1 MSSSYNFKDNLT
13 IDNNKYL
20 KWLDITG
27 TSRSNII
34 SLDNLNNVKINSA
47 FGDLVINS
55 ESNNSYTFFNVNG
68 NSSGVIIGSKLGI
81 GFNTTTNMNS
91 ILTLNKNNFIGIN
104 TTTGSNDGYLGLAGS
119 SSLNT
124 TGSRIILYGNEI
136 DGKLNLYAGNT
147 ANGTINLF
155 TGDDKMRFQILNN
168 GTVNVLPDGI
178 TSRLI
183 INNTSS
189 TFTNDVILSSGTAS
203 TNATT
208 GALTVSG
215 GMGITGSVYIQGSL
229 SLTTTSTGNLNFSSS
244 NSSTSYSS
252 GAIVLTGGMGI
263 SNTVNSSS
271 VTAGGGLSVAGGAAI
286 GKDVYI
292 GGKLNILNSTVATSS
307 ENASVVLYG
316 GLGINSNILLRTDS
330 APQIKLSPTT
340 EKSETSICF
349 YSKNNFASSSN
360 TGSSW
365 TLGQNVNSVS
375 SGNFALANSQF
386 GNVLSAT
393 YSGRVSML
401 GDVYID
407 SQTLKVPK
415 GTTAERPVSAEQG
428 FIRYNSDTDEFEGY
442 GTGSTWGSLG
452 GGGGGGSAT
461 TAGNIIANSIN
472 LGVSN
477 MFSGSFTPSN
487 NVPVASNVT
496 ALYFNNSDIRSFII
510 NLTASITRTIGGNLY
525 ESFTLEGN
533 QKDSSWE
540 LLVSSMGDIS
550 GFNFTI
556 TSLGQIQYTSTNI
569 TNYSNSILRYNV
581 NEITNTGTY
590 DRSGLETQG
599 TLITNTMQILN
610 TQDVNIGVN
619 NGALYVAGGVT
630 IAKSLYVSSGTA
642 NISNITATNIS
653 AGVVVASTL
662 FSAIGNSNTIGNIFT
677 TGGNV
682 GIGTTS
688 PQALL
693 HLHNTSMPKLT
704 LSRYTSNIQ
713 GGNLNHGELVWK
725 SLNRGV
731 DSAMIRS
738 TSQAVDGLLGWD
750 DAGRL
755 EFLTSVGPG
764 ALTRMVISESGN
776 VGIGTTSPAYTLDV
790 NGTARINTTRGVLI
804 GSSTDIDTGRLI
816 SALDSGMAG
825 NNAERYITFG
835 RAAST
840 NNQSELSFCNVTTG
854 STSNF
859 LGLGLFGSR
868 TMAINGAGNVGI
880 GTTSPGSALHV
891 TGLLNGTP
899 GNGISIGVGGDG
911 NSGIQ
916 LNSGAN
922 GSSNSSYIDFGYSGI
937 DFISRIIHFNNN
949 RSLQFQVNGSATPLI
964 LNSTGSVSITGPGGV
979 GSNGSLLI
987 TGADTFGHSLYV
999 ASAASNKRLVFNNNG
1014 NVGNIFA
1021 YDYGAPAV
1029 QNLALQLPGG
1039 NVGIGTSNPSFKL
1052 DVNGSI
1058 ICSDWVRSS
1067 GATGWY
1073 NQTYF
1078 KGIYANDTTWVRTYP
1093 DRASFLC
1100 GTLNCND
1107 ITTNNNNIGV
1117 GSGTI
1122 NFTNNGGGLNWGSN
1136 FSQIYDDGDLRIK
1149 TDDNMRLFCGGSEV
1163 ITLTPS
1169 ITVINTRTYIN
1180 NYASGNVIPL
1190 GVYAPNIGGYQPW
1203 VVTLLG
1209 KTEETNY
1216 GVAVQGYYYAGSGS
1230 TSNYYFIGFN
1240 GKSYETE
1247 SFKVYPGGSIAKT
1260 GGTFDII
1267 HPTKNDPKKRL
1278 IHSFIEGPRCDLI
1291 YRGTVQL
1298 ENGTTT
1304 VNIDSDCVCKPESA
1318 MSQGTFEALVT
1329 NPDIFLQ
1336 NKSSFDQIIGS
1347 ISGNILTIVSNNTAS
1362 NAMIS
1367 WMVIGERKD
1376 SFIKQWNRTNS
1387 DGYLITEYTQV

>member
-47 FGDLVINS
+47 YGDLILNS

-375 SGNFALANSQF
+375 SGNFAISNSQF

-487 NVPVASNVT
+487 NVSVASNVT
-496 ALYFNNSDIRSFII
+496 GLYFNNSDIRSFII

-525 ESFTLEGN
+525 ESFTLEGS
-533 QKDSSWE
+533 QTDSTWE
-540 LLVSSMGDIS
+540 FLVSSIGDIS

-653 AGVVVASTL
+653 AGVVIASTL

-688 PQALL
+688 P
-693 HLHNTSMPKLT
+693 
-704 LSRYTSNIQ
+704 
-713 GGNLNHGELVWK
+713 
-725 SLNRGV
+725 
-731 DSAMIRS
+731 
-738 TSQAVDGLLGWD
+738 
-750 DAGRL
+750 
-755 EFLTSVGPG
+755 
-764 ALTRMVISESGN
+764 
-776 VGIGTTSPAYTLDV
+776 AYTLDV
-790 NGTARINTTRGVLI
+790 TGIARINTTRGVLI
-804 GSSTDIDTGRLI
+804 GSSTDLGTGRLI

-891 TGLLNGTP
+891 AGLINATL
-899 GNGISIGVGGDG
+899 GNGISMGIGSDG

-922 GSSNSSYIDFGYSGI
+922 GSSNTSYIDFGYSGI
-937 DFISRIIHFNNN
+937 DFISRIIHYNNN

-1058 ICSDWVRSS
+1058 ICSDWLRSS

-1073 NQTYF
+1073 NQTYG
-1078 KGIYANDTTWVRTYP
+1078 KGIYANDTTWVRTFP
-1093 DRASFLC
+1093 DRSSFLC

-1107 ITTNNNNIGV
+1107 ITTNNNAIGM

-1122 NFTNNGGGLNWGSN
+1122 NFTNNGAGLNWGSN
-1136 FSQIYDDGDLRIK
+1136 LSQIYDDGDLRIK

-1163 ITLTPS
+1163 LTLTPS

-1190 GVYAPNIGGYQPW
+1190 GVYAPNIEGYQPW

-1209 KTEETNY
+1209 KTEATNY

-1240 GKSYETE
+1240 GKSYDTE

>member
-47 FGDLVINS
+47 FGDLILNS

-386 GNVLSAT
+386 GNVLYST

-442 GTGSTWGSLG
+442 GTGSTWGSLGG

-630 IAKSLYVSSGTA
+630 IAKSLYVNSGTA

-688 PQALL
+688 P
-693 HLHNTSMPKLT
+693 
-704 LSRYTSNIQ
+704 
-713 GGNLNHGELVWK
+713 
-725 SLNRGV
+725 
-731 DSAMIRS
+731 
-738 TSQAVDGLLGWD
+738 
-750 DAGRL
+750 
-755 EFLTSVGPG
+755 
-764 ALTRMVISESGN
+764 
-776 VGIGTTSPAYTLDV
+776 AYTLDV
-790 NGTARINTTRGVLI
+790 TGIARINTTRGVLI
-804 GSSTDIDTGRLI
+804 GSSTDLGAGRLI

-835 RAAST
+835 RAASA

-854 STSNF
+854 STSNY

-880 GTTSPGSALHV
+880 GTTSPSRKLHV
-891 TGLLNGTP
+891 QGAMRL
-899 GNGISIGVGGDG
+899 GG
-911 NSGIQ
+911 
-916 LNSGAN
+916 SGAAL
-922 GSSNSSYIDFGYSGI
+922 DFGD
-937 DFISRIIHFNNN
+937 DFTTQIYRNATTSEMRFN
-949 RSLQFQVNGSATPLI
+949 T
-964 LNSTGSVSITGPGGV
+964 NSVERMTIT
-979 GSNGSLLI
+979 SS
-987 TGADTFGHSLYV
+987 
-999 ASAASNKRLVFNNNG
+999 
-1014 NVGNIFA
+1014 
-1021 YDYGAPAV
+1021 
-1029 QNLALQLPGG
+1029 G
-1039 NVGIGTSNPSFKL
+1039 NVGIGTLSPVVPL
-1052 DVNGSI
+1052 QVA
-1058 ICSDWVRSS
+1058 SS
-1067 GATGWY
+1067 
-1073 NQTYF
+1073 
-1078 KGIYANDTTWVRTYP
+1078 
-1093 DRASFLC
+1093 
-1100 GTLNCND
+1100 
-1107 ITTNNNNIGV
+1107 
-1117 GSGTI
+1117 
-1122 NFTNNGGGLNWGSN
+1122 
-1136 FSQIYDDGDLRIK
+1136 
-1149 TDDNMRLFCGGSEV
+1149 
-1163 ITLTPS
+1163 
-1169 ITVINTRTYIN
+1169 
-1180 NYASGNVIPL
+1180 
-1190 GVYAPNIGGYQPW
+1190 
-1203 VVTLLG
+1203 
-1209 KTEETNY
+1209 
-1216 GVAVQGYYYAGSGS
+1216 
-1230 TSNYYFIGFN
+1230 
-1240 GKSYETE
+1240 
-1247 SFKVYPGGSIAKT
+1247 
-1260 GGTFDII
+1260 
-1267 HPTKNDPKKRL
+1267 
-1278 IHSFIEGPRCDLI
+1278 
-1291 YRGTVQL
+1291 
-1298 ENGTTT
+1298 TT
-1304 VNIDSDCVCKPESA
+1304 VNVAGGYFFGTATSSLMSYTTSNQPISIFANSAILTQTNFLASSDIRIKNLSDETINLNHIDNINPEIYTYKDSIRNPRKNIGFIA
-1318 MSQGTFEALVT
+1318 QNVFEHCPEAVSIHQGVI
-1329 NPDIFLQ
+1329 PDIMKVVDILEK
-1336 NKSSFDQIIGS
+1336 NETLITVKNDYNLKEKDIIK
-1347 ISGNILTIVSNNTAS
+1347 IMVDEDDLSGVYTTVIYADEDIIKFKVTSDERLKETIFIYGRQVDDFHELNYDYIFTLGFAGIKES
-1362 NAMIS
+1362 
-1367 WMVIGERKD
+1367 RKD
-1376 SFIKQWNRTNS
+1376 IILLKEQLQAEKT
-1387 DGYLITEYTQV
+1387 LTQQQATTIQNLETRVVSLEARLTAAGL

>member
-20 KWLDITG
+20 KWLDVTG

-47 FGDLVINS
+47 YGDLVINS
-55 ESNNSYTFFNVNG
+55 ESNNSYTFFNANG
-68 NSSGVIIGSKLGI
+68 NLNGVIIGSKLGI

-124 TGSRIILYGNEI
+124 TGSRIILYGNDI
-136 DGKLNLYAGNT
+136 NGKLNLYAGNT

-189 TFTNDVILSSGTAS
+189 TFTNDVIISSSTAS

-215 GMGITGSVYIQGSL
+215 GMGITGNVYIQGSL

-252 GAIVLTGGMGI
+252 GAIVLSGGMGI

-271 VTAGGGLSVAGGAAI
+271 VTAGGGLSIAGGVAI

-292 GGKLNILNSTVATSS
+292 GGKLNILNSTLATSS

-316 GLGINSNILLRTDS
+316 GLGVNSNILSRTDS
-330 APQIKLSPTT
+330 APQIKLAPTT
-340 EKSETSICF
+340 EKSETSISF
-349 YSKNNFASSSN
+349 YSKNNFTSTSN

-365 TLGQNVNSVS
+365 TLGHNVNSVS
-375 SGNFALANSQF
+375 SGNFGLANSQF
-386 GNVLSAT
+386 GNVLYST
-393 YSGRVSML
+393 YNGEIFML
-401 GDVYID
+401 GNVYVN
-407 SQTLKVPK
+407 SQTLKVPV
-415 GTTAERPVSAEQG
+415 GTNAQRPVSAQIG
-428 FIRYNSDTDEFEGY
+428 LIRYNSDTDNFEGY
-442 GTGSTWGSLG
+442 GTGSTWGSLGG

-487 NVPVASNVT
+487 NVSVASNVT

-630 IAKSLYVSSGTA
+630 IAKSLYVNSGTA

-662 FSAIGNSNTIGNIFT
+662 LSATGNSNTIGSIFT

-682 GIGTTS
+682 GIGITSPSRKLHVQSDMRIGGSGAVLDFGDDFTTQIFRNTTTS
-688 PQALL
+688 EMRFNTNSLSRMTITSTGNLGIGTTGPQALL
-693 HLHNTSMPKLT
+693 HLHNTSMPELI
-704 LSRYTSNIQ
+704 LSRYTSNIS
-713 GGNLNHGELVWK
+713 GGNLNHGELTWK

-731 DSAMIRS
+731 DSAIIRS

-755 EFLTSVGPG
+755 EFLTSTGPG
-764 ALTRMVISESGN
+764 ASLRMVISESGN
-776 VGIGTTSPAYTLDV
+776 VGIGT
-790 NGTARINTTRGVLI
+790 
-804 GSSTDIDTGRLI
+804 ST
-816 SALDSGMAG
+816 
-825 NNAERYITFG
+825 
-835 RAAST
+835 
-840 NNQSELSFCNVTTG
+840 
-854 STSNF
+854 
-859 LGLGLFGSR
+859 
-868 TMAINGAGNVGI
+868 
-880 GTTSPGSALHV
+880 PGSILHV
-891 TGLLNGTP
+891 AGPAGSMP
-899 GNGISIGVGGDG
+899 FIPSGNGVHMGIDINS

-916 LNSGAN
+916 LNSGTN
-922 GSSNSSYIDFGYSGI
+922 GSVNYEYIDFGYSGI
-937 DFISRIIHFNNN
+937 ETVARIIHNNSN
-949 RSLQFQVNGSATPLI
+949 RSLLFQVNSGTSAMQ

-1029 QNLALQLPGG
+1029 QNLALQGYGG

-1058 ICSDWVRSS
+1058 ICSDWLRSS

-1073 NQTYF
+1073 NQTYG
-1078 KGIYANDTTWVRTYP
+1078 KGIYANDTTWVRTFP
-1093 DRASFLC
+1093 DRSSFLC

-1107 ITTNNNNIGV
+1107 ITTNNNNIGM

-1122 NFTNNGGGLNWGSN
+1122 QFTNNGAGLNWGSN

-1163 ITLTPS
+1163 LTLTPS

-1240 GKSYETE
+1240 GMSYDTQ

>member
-34 SLDNLNNVKINSA
+34 SLDNSNNVKINSA
-47 FGDLVINS
+47 FGDLLLNS
-55 ESNNSYTFFNVNG
+55 GSNNSFTFLNANG
-68 NSSGVIIGSKLGI
+68 NSSGVIVGSRIGI
-81 GFNTTTNMNS
+81 GFNTTTNINS

-104 TTTGSNDGYLGLAGS
+104 TSSGSNDGYLGLAGS

-124 TGSRIILYGNEI
+124 SGSRIILYGNEV
-136 DGKLNLYAGNT
+136 DGKLNLYSGNT
-147 ANGTINLF
+147 SNGTINLF

-168 GTVNVLPDGI
+168 GTAQFLPDGV

-189 TFTNDVILSSGTAS
+189 TFTNDVILSSGM
-203 TNATT
+203 N
-208 GALTVSG
+208 VSG
-215 GMGITGSVYIQGSL
+215 NVTINGSL
-229 SLTTTSTGNLNFSSS
+229 TLTTSSIGNLNFNSS
-244 NSSTSYSS
+244 NPSTSYSS
-252 GAIVLTGGMGI
+252 GAVVLTGGMGI

-271 VTAGGGLSVAGGAAI
+271 VTAGGGLSIAGGAAI
-286 GKDVYI
+286 GKDVYV

-316 GLGINSNILLRTDS
+316 GLGVNSNILLRS
-330 APQIKLSPTT
+330 NSNSQIKLSPVT
-340 EKSETSICF
+340 EQNETSISF
-349 YSKNNFASSSN
+349 YSKNNFASTSN

-375 SGNFALANSQF
+375 SGNFAISNSQF

-393 YSGRVSML
+393 YSGKISML
-401 GDVYID
+401 GNVYID

-487 NVPVASNVT
+487 NISVASNVT
-496 ALYFNNSDIRSFII
+496 GLSFNNSDIRSFII

-619 NGALYVAGGVT
+619 NGALYVAGGIT

-642 NISNITATNIS
+642 NISNITSTNIS
-653 AGVVVASTL
+653 VGTISVSTL
-662 FSAIGNSNTIGNIFT
+662 LSATGNSNTIGNIFT

-682 GIGTTS
+682 GIGTSNPTTTLDILNPTGNSNLPFISLGNRVGGAGNQVGIILS
-688 PQALL
+688 P
-693 HLHNTSMPKLT
+693 
-704 LSRYTSNIQ
+704 YTGRSGASSQI
-713 GGNLNHGELVWK
+713 
-725 SLNRGV
+725 
-731 DSAMIRS
+731 SAMDDGNASAHMIFS
-738 TSQAVDGLLGWD
+738 TAPTG
-750 DAGRL
+750 
-755 EFLTSVGPG
+755 
-764 ALTRMVISESGN
+764 
-776 VGIGTTSPAYTLDV
+776 
-790 NGTARINTTRGVLI
+790 NTTTI
-804 GSSTDIDTGRLI
+804 
-816 SALDSGMAG
+816 
-825 NNAERYITFG
+825 AERMRITN
-835 RAAST
+835 S
-840 NNQSELSFCNVTTG
+840 
-854 STSNF
+854 
-859 LGLGLFGSR
+859 
-868 TMAINGAGNVGI
+868 GNVGI
-880 GTTSPGSALHV
+880 GTTSPGSILHV
-891 TGLLNGTP
+891 AGAAGSLP
-899 GNGISIGVGGDG
+899 FIPSGNGVHMGIDTNS

-916 LNSGAN
+916 LNSGSN
-922 GSSNSSYIDFGYSGI
+922 GSNNYEYIDFGYNGVETVA
-937 DFISRIIHFNNN
+937 RIIHNNAN
-949 RSLQFQVNGSATPLI
+949 RSLLFQVNSGTSAMQ
-964 LNSTGSVSITGPGGV
+964 LNSTGSVSITGPSGV
-979 GSNGSLLI
+979 GTNGALLI
-987 TGADTFGHSLYV
+987 TGGDANTHSLYV
-999 ASAASNKRLVFNNNG
+999 SGAASQKRIGFG
-1014 NVGNIFA
+1014 HTGTIGNIFA
-1021 YDYGAPAV
+1021 YDYGGGGA

-1039 NVGIGTSNPSFKL
+1039 NVGIGTASPGSKLHVDGGGLFASNNTITQQGLHLQWNRSNGGGESWIINQLGGGTSASIRFGKSNTSNVVTEQMRITESGNVGIGTSSPVYKL

-1058 ICSDWVRSS
+1058 ICSDWFRSS
-1067 GATGWY
+1067 GATGWF
-1073 NQTYF
+1073 NQTYS
-1078 KGIYANDTTWVRTYP
+1078 KGIYANDATWVRTYP
-1093 DRASFLC
+1093 DRSAFLC

-1107 ITTNNNNIGV
+1107 ITTNDNAIGM

-1122 NFTNNGGGLNWGSN
+1122 NFTNNGAGLNWGSN

-1209 KTEETNY
+1209 KTESTNY

-1240 GKSYETE
+1240 GKSYDTE

-1298 ENGTTT
+1298 ENGTAT

-1318 MSQGTFEALVT
+1318 MTQGTFEALVT
-1329 NPDIFLQ
+1329 NTDIFLQ
-1336 NKSSFDQIIGS
+1336 NKSSFDQIIGN

-1387 DGYLITEYTQV
+1387 DGYLVTEYIQE